1 MTRTAAI
8 AGSAAVTAGAVVML
22 VALVAPAGSWWD
34 GYVSE
39 AGTAGQPYAIPY
51 RSGLVLL
58 AAGVALLGWALRD
71 LRLVSVCLLVSAV
84 LAATSGLVACSDTCP
99 LPPYEPATAA
109 DIIHA
114 SASVAGMIVLA
125 GAMAAVF
132 LAHPRPAMTRLAA
145 AGVVLIVPLGAAL
158 GLTMLF
164 VGRSDFGATV
174 ERLALVVAVSW
185 LVGSGVVTALTPASK
200 HAEPESIGRGK
211 RATKDT

>member
-1 MTRTAAI
+1 MAA
-8 AGSAAVTAGAVVML
+8 GFGAALAVAAGAVTML
-22 VALVAPAGSWWD
+22 VALVAGPRGWWD

-58 AAGVALLGWALRD
+58 AVGVALLGVALRRM
-71 LRLVSVCLLVSAV
+71 RLVHASLLVAAG

-109 DIIHA
+109 DIVHA

-125 GAMAAVF
+125 AAMAAVWF
-132 LAHPRPAMTRLAA
+132 ARPRPALTRLAGA
-145 AGVVLIVPLGAAL
+145 ALVLIVPLGAAL

-164 VGRSDFGATV
+164 VGRSDFGATA
-174 ERLALVVAVSW
+174 ERLILVVAVSW
-185 LVGSGVVTALTPASK
+185 LVGTGLIAGVTPAT
-200 HAEPESIGRGK
+200 GR
-211 RATKDT
+211 

>member
-1 MTRTAAI
+1 MMGGVTRLAGFSAAL
-8 AGSAAVTAGAVVML
+8 AVTAGAVVML
-22 VALVAPAGSWWD
+22 FALVAPAGSWWD

-71 LRLVSVCLLVSAV
+71 LRLVSACLLVAAV

-114 SASVAGMIVLA
+114 SASVVGMIVLA
-125 GAMAAVF
+125 GAMAAVWF
-132 LAHPRPAMTRLAA
+132 AHPRPALTRLSAVC
-145 AGVVLIVPLGAAL
+145 VVPIVPIGAAL

-164 VGRSDFGATV
+164 VGRSDFGALV
-174 ERLALVVAVSW
+174 ERLALIVAVFW
-185 LVGSGVVTALTPASK
+185 LVGTGLTIALTPAHRRTSRPS
-200 HAEPESIGRGK
+200 ERPR
-211 RATKDT
+211 T